1 MDNEPVIKNFK
12 PVDFDPFAGPELIRA
27 VPAIEPQLEIWV
39 SYLMGGEDAN
49 RSYNESVSLRMT
61 GPFNH
66 AAMETALQDLI
77 QRHEALRSAFSGDGS
92 KICIYKELPSKLFF
106 EDLSSGN
113 SSEQEKYIAD
123 FSTRSAETAFDLLNG
138 PLFRTALFKL
148 DEEEHYLTLSA
159 HHIICDGWSLGILMQ
174 DLGKLYSA
182 HAKGQTPF
190 LPDALRLSTYA
201 QEHWEFSQSEQYK
214 KIEQYWIDQYKDN
227 VPVLNIPTDFPRPA
241 VRTYKS
247 HRDDYVIDPELIA
260 AIKKMGGK
268 AGCSFVTTLLASF
281 EVFLYRLTGQNDIVL
296 GLPAAGQ
303 SATGNYALVG
313 HCVNLLPLRSH
324 PRGDISFVDYL
335 KKRKKNILD
344 DYDHQQFTFGSLLKK
359 LNIARDASRV
369 PLVPIVF
376 NIDMGLDDGVSF
388 EGLKY
393 KLIYNPREYENFEI
407 FLNTTG
413 SGQSL
418 VLEWSYNTGLFKQAT
433 IKRMM
438 DEFESLLKVVVET
451 PEIKIKDIPLISS
464 KALYAKLDDWNN
476 TVADYPKEKALQD
489 LIGDKVRQYPDKVAV
504 QYGERIMTYKNL
516 HETSDQLAALLLDLE
531 VGPGDIIG
539 VAADRSPE
547 MLITLLAIMKSG
559 AAYLPIDPQYP
570 QQRIEYMLEDSS
582 AKVLFTSQKYKKRF
596 QTKATEVLIEDAWMN
611 LRDYSGKK
619 IERKVTGKDLAYVL
633 YTSGSTGKPKAVQI
647 EHHSLVNFLL
657 SMQKT
662 PGAGPQDRLLAVTT
676 ISFDIAGLEL
686 YLPLI
691 SGSELII
698 TDMDTAKDGRLLMD
712 IVREK
717 NVNIMQATP
726 STWRMMIES
735 GWNERLPLKVLCG
748 GEALSKDLA
757 DKLLSRCGS
766 LWNMYGPTETTI
778 WSTVKQIIPGNEFIT
793 IGRPIAN
800 TQVYILDEYLKPLP
814 EGLVGEIYIAGDG
827 VARGYLNQ
835 PVLTG
840 ERFPDN
846 PFSKRSGEKM
856 YRTGDLGK
864 FLETGEV
871 QCLGRIDHQVKI
883 RGYRIE
889 LGEIEQVLNK
899 QKDIR
904 ESVVVARED
913 KLAAYIVPENAAAQ
927 TENLHLQSEQIAKWK
942 QALKESLPDYMVP
955 NDFLLIKKLPLTPN
969 GKIDRNALPKP
980 EQQAEGKTKKYTA
993 PRNDTEKLV
1002 ASIWADLLELDTV
1015 SIYDDFFELGGHS
1028 LIAARAMIRLE
1039 HETGKRLP
1047 LASLFEAPTVEKL
1060 SQLVNS
1066 DTRSISWNSLVP
1078 IKTYG
1083 NKIPIYIVH
1092 GFGMNV
1098 LLFNNVA
1105 KNMDAEQPVY
1115 ALQARGLNADEKPFD
1130 KMEEIA
1136 AHYISEIIAR
1146 DPGPSYALAGYS
1158 FGGIIAFEMA
1168 KQLKAMGK
1176 EIAML
1181 GMFDTYADNYS
1192 DYFDP
1197 QLRKMTKKIRRQFPK
1212 MMFVL
1217 RSLLTRPLDT
1227 IAYQAEFVKSKFS
1240 KLFGNEHASEI
1251 LTENDIKIGEIYD
1264 YAYRNYKM
1272 TPYDGVIDLFKVKTR
1287 LYFLDDLIYL
1297 GWKPYAM
1304 QGVEVHEIAGDHK
1317 TFLFSPFD
1325 KEFGKILQGV
1335 MDERTAKKDQV
1346 KDLRGKVVLKAV

>member
-1 MDNEPVIKNFK
+1 LDKEASIRNFI
-12 PVDFDPFAGPELIRA
+12 PVDFDPFAGLEMIRA

-39 SYLMGGEDAN
+39 SCLMGGEDAN

-66 AAMETALQDLI
+66 PAMESALKDLI
-77 QRHEALRSAFSGDGS
+77 QRHEALRSAFSRDGS
-92 KICIYKELPSKLFF
+92 HICIYKELSAKLFF
-106 EDLSSGN
+106 EDLSSKDLTD
-113 SSEQEKYIAD
+113 QEKYISD
-123 FSTRSAETAFDLLNG
+123 FSIRDANTSFDLLNG

-148 DEEEHYLTLSA
+148 REEEYYLTLSA

-182 HAKGQTPF
+182 YVKRETIH
-190 LPDALRLSTYA
+190 LPEALQLSRYA
-201 QEHWEFSQSEQYK
+201 LDHWAFSQTAQYK
-214 KIEQYWIDQYKDN
+214 KIEQYWVDQYKDN
-227 VPVLNIPTDFPRPA
+227 VPVLDMPTDFPRPTT
-241 VRTYKS
+241 RTYKS
-247 HRDDYVIDPELIA
+247 HRDDFVIDQGLIA
-260 AIKKMGGK
+260 EVKKMGGK

-281 EVFLYRLTGQNDIVL
+281 EVYLHRVTGQNDIVL

-324 PRGDISFVDYL
+324 LKGELSFVEYL
-335 KKRKKNILD
+335 KNRKKNIFD

-369 PLVPIVF
+369 PLVPVVF

-388 EGLKY
+388 EGLTY
-393 KLIYNPREYENFEI
+393 ELIYNPREYENFEI

-418 VLEWSYNTGLFKQAT
+418 VLEWSYNTGLFKSAT

-438 DEFESLLKVVVET
+438 DEFESLLRVVVAT
-451 PEIKIKDIPLISS
+451 PEIKIKDIPLIAS
-464 KALYAKLDDWNN
+464 KILHDKLDKWNN
-476 TVADYPKEKALQD
+476 TVADYPKEKTLQD
-489 LIGDKVRQYPDKVAV
+489 LISDKVHQYPDKIAMRF
-504 QYGERIMTYKNL
+504 GERSLTYKSLENA
-516 HETSDQLAALLLDLE
+516 SNQLAALLRDLE
-531 VGPGDIIG
+531 IGQGDIIG
-539 VAADRSPE
+539 VAVDRSLE
-547 MLITLLAIMKSG
+547 MVIILLAIMKSG

-570 QQRIEYMLEDSS
+570 QQRIEFMLEDSS
-582 AKVLFTSQKYKKRF
+582 AKILFTSQKYKNRF
-596 QTKATEVLIEDAWMN
+596 RTKATEILIEDAWLK
-611 LRDYSGKK
+611 LRDYSDKK
-619 IERKVTGKDLAYVL
+619 IERRITGNDLAYVL

-657 SMQKT
+657 SMQKE
-662 PGAGPQDRLLAVTT
+662 PGAGPDDRLLAVTT

-698 TDMDTAKDGRLLMD
+698 TDIDTTKDGRLLMD
-712 IVREK
+712 IVNK
-717 NVNIMQATP
+717 QNVSIMQATP
-726 STWRMMIES
+726 STWRMMLES
-735 GWNERLPLKVLCG
+735 GWNDRLPLKVLCG

-757 DKLLSRCGS
+757 NKLLSRCGT

-778 WSTVKQIIPGNEFIT
+778 WSTVKQILADDEPIT
-793 IGRPIAN
+793 IGHPIDN

-814 EGLVGEIYIAGDG
+814 EGSVGEIYIAGDG

-835 PVLTG
+835 PALTS
-840 ERFPDN
+840 ERFLDN
-846 PFSKRSGEKM
+846 PFSKKRGTKM

-889 LGEIEQVLNK
+889 PGEIEQILLK
-899 QKDIR
+899 QKGVKD
-904 ESVVVARED
+904 SVVVARGD
-913 KLAAYIVPENAAAQ
+913 RLVAYIVPENTLAQ
-927 TENLHLQSEQIAKWK
+927 AEEQHNKSAEITLWK
-942 QALKESLPDYMVP
+942 RALRESFPDYMVP
-955 NDFLLIKKLPLTPN
+955 NDFVIIPKLPLTPN
-969 GKIDRNALPKP
+969 GKIDRNALPKQ
-980 EQQAEGKTKKYTA
+980 EQQADSKTNNYTA
-993 PRNDTEKLV
+993 PRTDMEKLV
-1002 ASIWADLLELDTV
+1002 ASIWAELLELNSV

-1039 HETGKRLP
+1039 NETGKRLP

-1060 SQLVNS
+1060 SQMITS
-1066 DTRSISWNSLVP
+1066 DVQSINWNSLVP
-1078 IKTYG
+1078 IKTKG
-1083 NKIPIYIVH
+1083 NKRPIYIVH

-1115 ALQARGLNADEKPFD
+1115 ALQARGLNAEDKPFD
-1130 KMEEIA
+1130 KMEDIA
-1136 AHYISEIIAR
+1136 AHYIAEIVAN

-1168 KQLKAMGK
+1168 KQLQAMGK
-1176 EIAML
+1176 EISML

-1192 DYFDP
+1192 DYFDRP
-1197 QLRKMTKKIRRQFPK
+1197 VIKMAKKIRRQFPK
-1212 MMFVL
+1212 MMFIL
-1217 RSLLTRPLDT
+1217 RSLATKPLQT
-1227 IAYQAEFVKSKFS
+1227 IAYQADLIKSKLGKWLGS
-1240 KLFGNEHASEI
+1240 GAGSEK
-1251 LTENDIKIGEIYD
+1251 LTENEIRVGEIYD
-1264 YAYRNYKM
+1264 FAYRNYKM
-1272 TPYDGVIDLFKVKTR
+1272 TPYDGLIDLFKVKTR
-1287 LYFLDDLIYL
+1287 LYFLDDLEYL
-1297 GWKPYAM
+1297 GWKPYTNH
-1304 QGVEVHEIAGDHK
+1304 GVIVHEIAGDHK
-1317 TFLFSPFD
+1317 TFLFSPYD
-1325 KEFGKILQGV
+1325 KEFGKVLQSV

-1346 KDLRGKVVLKAV
+1346 KDFRGKVVLKAV

>member
-1 MDNEPVIKNFK
+1 MDKDVIIKNSK
-12 PVDFDPFAGPELIRA
+12 PVDFDPFAGPELVRA

-39 SYLMGGEDAN
+39 SCLLGGEDAN

-61 GPFNH
+61 GSFNLP
-66 AAMETALQDLI
+66 AMEKALHDLV
-77 QRHEALRSAFSGDGS
+77 QRHEALRSVFSGDGS
-92 KICIYKELPSKLFF
+92 QICVYKEIPSKLFY
-106 EDLSSGN
+106 EDISAKN
-113 SSEQEKYIAD
+113 HTDQEKYIAE
-123 FSTRSAETAFDLLNG
+123 FSKHNAETAFDLLNG
-138 PLFRTALFKL
+138 PLFRVALFKL
-148 DEEEHYLTLSA
+148 GSEEHYLTLSA

-182 HAKGQTPF
+182 YTKGETPH
-190 LPDALRLSTYA
+190 LPEALQLSKYA
-201 QEHWEFSQSEQYK
+201 LEHEQFSRSEQYK
-214 KIEQYWIDQYKDN
+214 RIEQYWIDQFKDN
-227 VPVLNIPTDFPRPA
+227 VPVLNMPTDFPRPS

-247 HRDDYVIDPELIA
+247 HRDDYTIDQELIA
-260 AIKKMGGK
+260 SIKKMGGK

-281 EVFLYRLTGQNDIVL
+281 EVFLHRITGQSDIVL

-324 PRGDISFVDYL
+324 PKGDLSFVDYL

-359 LNIARDASRV
+359 LNIPRDPSRV
-369 PLVPIVF
+369 PLVPVVF

-393 KLIYNPREYENFEI
+393 KLIYNPREFENFEI

-418 VLEWSYNTGLFKQAT
+418 ILEWSYNTELFKQAT

-438 DEFESLLKVVVET
+438 DEFESLLKVVVAT
-451 PEIKIKDIPLISS
+451 PDIRIKDIPLVSS
-464 KALYAKLDDWNN
+464 KKLQAKLDLWND
-476 TVADYPKEKALQD
+476 TYADYPKEKSLPD
-489 LIGDKVRQYPDKVAV
+489 LISNVAKKFPEKTAIQFGDQN
-504 QYGERIMTYKNL
+504 ISYKNL
-516 HETSDQLAALLLDLE
+516 EETSDRLAALLSDLQ

-539 VAADRSPE
+539 LAVDRSAE
-547 MLITLLAIMKSG
+547 MLISLLAIMKSG

-570 QQRIEYMLEDSS
+570 QQRIEYMLQDSA
-582 AKVLFTSQKYKKRF
+582 AKILLTSQKYKKRF
-596 QTKATEVLIEDAWMN
+596 HTGAKEILIEDAWKK
-611 LRDYSGKK
+611 LHDYSGKK
-619 IERKVTGKDLAYVL
+619 IAQKVTGNDVAYVL

-647 EHHSLVNFLL
+647 EHHNLVNFLL

-662 PGAGPQDRLLAVTT
+662 PGVGSDDRLLAVTT

-691 SGSELII
+691 SGAEVII
-698 TDMDTAKDGRLLMD
+698 TDMDTAKDGRLLME
-712 IVREK
+712 IVQKK
-717 NVNIMQATP
+717 NVTVMQATP
-726 STWRMMIES
+726 STWKMMLES
-735 GWNERLPLKVLCG
+735 GWNSKLPLKVLCG
-748 GEALSKDLA
+748 GEALPKDLA
-757 DKLLSRCGS
+757 DKLLSKCGS

-778 WSTVKQIIPGNEFIT
+778 WSTVKQIMPTDEFIT
-793 IGRPIAN
+793 IGHPIDN
-800 TQVYILDEYLKPLP
+800 TQVYILDEYMKPLT
-814 EGLVGEIYIAGDG
+814 EGAVGEIFIAGDG
-827 VARGYLNQ
+827 VARGYLNR
-835 PVLTG
+835 PELTS

-846 PFSKRSGEKM
+846 SISGKKGEKM

-864 FLETGEV
+864 FLENGEV

-889 LGEIEQVLNK
+889 LGEIEQLLNK
-899 QKDIR
+899 QKNIK
-904 ESVVVARED
+904 ESVVVAREE
-913 KLAAYIVPENAAAQ
+913 KLVAYIVPENIN
-927 TENLHLQSEQIAKWK
+927 EKSGELQKQPELSSVWK
-942 QALKESLPDYMVP
+942 QALRESLPDYMVP
-955 NDFLLIKKLPLTPN
+955 SDFIVIKNLPLTPN

-980 EQQAEGKTKKYTA
+980 EQQQEGKARKYVA
-993 PRNDTEKLV
+993 PRNETEKLV
-1002 ASIWADLLELDTV
+1002 ASIWAELLEVENV
-1015 SIYDDFFELGGHS
+1015 SIYDDFFEIGGHS

-1039 HETGKRLP
+1039 NETGKRLP
-1047 LASLFEAPTVEKL
+1047 LATLLEAPTVEKL

-1066 DTRSISWNSLVP
+1066 DIPAVNWNSLVP
-1078 IKTYG
+1078 IKTTG
-1083 NKIPIYIVH
+1083 HKPPIYIVH

-1130 KMEEIA
+1130 NMEDIA
-1136 AHYISEIIAR
+1136 AHYISEIIAQ

-1176 EIAML
+1176 EISML

-1197 QLRKMTKKIRRQFPK
+1197 RLRKMTKKVRRQFPK
-1212 MMFVL
+1212 FMFIL
-1217 RSLLTRPLDT
+1217 KSLIKNPVGTV
-1227 IAYQAEFVKSKFS
+1227 AYQADFVRGKFNRLLG
-1240 KLFGNEHASEI
+1240 KEQPTEM

-1272 TPYDGVIDLFKVKTR
+1272 TPYDGVIDLFKVKKR
-1287 LYFLDDLIYL
+1287 LYFLDDLEFL
-1297 GWKPYAM
+1297 GWKPYTKR
-1304 QGVEVHEIAGDHK
+1304 GVVVHEIAGDHK

-1325 KEFGKILQGV
+1325 KEFGKVLQGV
-1335 MDERTAKKDQV
+1335 MDERAKVNEQV